1 MSCHGKRNN
10 IHFLIILIDIN
21 REVTDIH
28 PHLIFPPFS
37 YILCK
42 FESNAMSVPAKK
54 RELTEKQ
61 KIFLDNLCINGGDV
75 LNAIEVAGYSSKS
88 RGWLVRSL
96 KNEIIEYSRN
106 HLVSSSVKAVTR
118 ITEALDHDGTLPS
131 SQMDTR
137 LKAAGDILDRIG
149 ISKKQEI
156 EHTGEI
162 VHGIVFLPAKQPMKE
177 ITVEGI

>member
-1 MSCHGKRNN
+1 M
-10 IHFLIILIDIN
+10 LIYFY
-21 REVTDIH
+21 EKEKFTDIH
-28 PHLIFPPFS
+28 PPLSSPFF
-37 YILCK
+37 LCK
-42 FESNAMSVPAKK
+42 FESNDMSVPAK

-75 LNAIEVAGYSSKS
+75 LHAVQIAGYSPKS

-96 KNEIIEYSRN
+96 KSEIIEYSRN
-106 HLVSSSVKAVTR
+106 HLIGSSVKAVTR

-137 LKAAGDILDRIG
+137 LKAAGDILDRVG

-156 EHTGEI
+156 DHTGEI
-162 VHGIVFLPAKQPMKE
+162 VHGIVLLPAKQPMKD